1 MGPLPRLQPAL
12 RKWATVVCA
21 RGTPL
26 QTRRGS
32 SHLRTV
38 SDVASGGTPG
48 TVGTG
53 ETPSL
58 SAGPASAEFPRTVR
72 RALQRPWPG
81 RRGRGAGVLQVWGH
95 DPGQRCQGAPG
106 PTCLLRCRPLLC
118 TEAPHGLEAA
128 LPRASG
134 HCCPPCAPSALPNI
148 ISEPDHGKA
157 RMATL
162 QARGRGL
169 AVVTRQPVCTGP
181 ERGRRPGP
189 TLCVPEDALQQQ
201 GVLGQPLHLRGDHV
215 LQLQAAAPRAALG
228 LLRGQ
233 PS

>member
-128 LPRASG
+128 LPPASG

-157 RMATL
+157 RMETL

-169 AVVTRQPVCTGP
+169 WPHGSQCAQGLSEGAGPALPSVCLRMLSSS
-181 ERGRRPGP
+181 RGYLVSRCISETMRSRSCSRR
-189 TLCVPEDALQQQ
+189 
-201 GVLGQPLHLRGDHV
+201 H
-215 LQLQAAAPRAALG
+215 
-228 LLRGQ
+228 
-233 PS
+233 